1 VNELALIFQRLE
13 IDTLDVLESAGTK
26 WNVLNLRPGL
36 VGGHCIDVDP
46 DYLTHKAQQVGN
58 YPEVVLAGRRINDG
72 MGRWAASPRTTCSP
86 TPKLRLPLRQP
97 APAAPSPAAC
107 E

>member
-1 VNELALIFQRLE
+1 MNELALIFQRLE

-46 DYLTHKAQQVGN
+46 DYLT
-58 YPEVVLAGRRINDG
+58 P
-72 MGRWAASPRTTCSP
+72 
-86 TPKLRLPLRQP
+86 
-97 APAAPSPAAC
+97 
-107 E
+107 